1 MEISAAL
8 VRELREKTGL
18 PMMECKQALT
28 EAQGDM
34 AKAIEVLKRFGSA
47 KISKMATR
55 ETSQGRI
62 ACHVAGQR
70 ASIVE
75 VLCETAPVANTDDF
89 QALAKAIA
97 EAAAALDAPTPDAV
111 LAAPAPGHAGKTI
124 NDLKGEVFN
133 RLRENIVI
141 KRVACVSGHVAHYVH
156 HNAQVGVVI
165 ALSGDCPAELRADV
179 CMHIAA
185 MNPPYLRRA
194 DVDAAAVEEER
205 ARAAEE
211 AKGKPAQIIEKIVA
225 GKLDRWYAE
234 VVLLDQPFVK
244 DDKHSVGQVLANAA
258 AGLTVT
264 QFHRFQVGG

>member
-1 MEISAAL
+1 MEISAAM

-97 EAAAALDAPTPDAV
+97 EAAAAL
-111 LAAPAPGHAGKTI
+111 
-124 NDLKGEVFN
+124 
-133 RLRENIVI
+133 
-141 KRVACVSGHVAHYVH
+141 S
-156 HNAQVGVVI
+156 
-165 ALSGDCPAELRADV
+165 
-179 CMHIAA
+179 
-185 MNPPYLRRA
+185 
-194 DVDAAAVEEER
+194 VE
-205 ARAAEE
+205 RAAE
-211 AKGKPAQIIEKIVA
+211 A
-225 GKLDRWYAE
+225 GFDCY
-234 VVLLDQPFVK
+234 FVK
-244 DDKHSVGQVLANAA
+244 PVPFDLLTEAIANLWRMRACTEAAWFQNASLA
-258 AGLTVT
+258 LTT
-264 QFHRFQVGG
+264 